1 MNVCVLGWYGSE
13 TLGDRAILD
22 GIIRIFSVMSDE
34 LDFNIGSLYPV
45 LTKRT
50 IFEDQEMYKRHA
62 KHLEI
67 RYFDAKDKKQ
77 IKQAVEMSD
86 YVIMGGGPLMDL
98 QEMFII
104 RYGFHYAK
112 KLNKRT
118 ALVGCGYGP
127 LNQRTYKK
135 CLMDIAGCSDA
146 IIMRSDNCKEQMR
159 KLISSKHPD
168 KEVYSLLDPAIISV
182 LDYKT
187 SPLRT
192 ADSESTASDGKWMIN
207 VRDLDYVYAKK
218 EFYYPRIKEA
228 VAKIAKS
235 VPKLILMPMH
245 TFYVGGDDRYIQNRI
260 AQDLQYDN
268 ITVIQKPLSL
278 KEAYELISGAEGCV
292 GMRYHS
298 IVFQCFL
305 NGNNYILDY
314 TDLKNGKIKVFLD
327 LIDTY
332 GFYQSRYM
340 NILNSETFDFSINS
354 ERFEYD
360 GTGYLK
366 SCEEYAQILLNLN
379 GCNAN

>member
-62 KHLEI
+62 RQI
-67 RYFDAKDKKQ
+67 GIGYFDAKNRKQ
-77 IKQAVEMSD
+77 IKQAVEKAD

-104 RYGFHYAK
+104 RCGFHYAK
-112 KLNKRT
+112 RLDKRT

-127 LNQRTYKK
+127 LNQSAYEK
-135 CLMDIAGCSDA
+135 CLIDIAGFSDA
-146 IIMRSDNCKEQMR
+146 IIMRTDNCKEQMK

-182 LDYKT
+182 RDYKN
-187 SPLRT
+187 SPLQT
-192 ADSESTASDGKWMIN
+192 SNSGNLEHKDEWIIN
-207 VRDLDYVYAKK
+207 VRDLDYVYAKE

-228 VAKIAKS
+228 VAKIARL
-235 VPKLILMPMH
+235 VPSLILMPMH
-245 TFYVGGDDRYIQNRI
+245 TFYIGGDDRYIQNRI

-268 ITVIQKPLSL
+268 IKVIQKPLSL
-278 KEAYELISGAEGCV
+278 KEAYDLVSSAEGCV

-298 IVFQCFL
+298 IVFQSFL

-314 TDLKNGKIKVFLD
+314 TDSKNGKIKAFLD
-327 LIDTY
+327 LIDKH

-340 NILNSETFDFSINS
+340 NILNSETFDFSING
-354 ERFEYD
+354 ERFEYE
-360 GTGYLK
+360 GTEYLRN
-366 SCEEYAQILLNLN
+366 CDEYAQILTNLN
-379 GCNAN
+379 GRNAN

>member
-34 LDFNIGSLYPV
+34 LEFNIGSLYPV

-50 IFEDQEMYKRHA
+50 IFEDQEMCKRHA
-62 KHLEI
+62 KRLEI
-67 RYFDAKDKKQ
+67 GYFDAKNKKQ
-77 IKQAVEMSD
+77 IKQAVEKAD

-104 RYGFHYAK
+104 RYGFRHAK
-112 KLNKRT
+112 KLDKRT

-127 LNQRTYKK
+127 LNQRAYEK
-135 CLMDIAGCSDA
+135 CLIDIAGCTDA
-146 IIMRSDNCKEQMR
+146 IIMRSDNCKEQMKR
-159 KLISSKHPD
+159 LISSKYPE

-182 LDYKT
+182 LDYKA
-187 SPLRT
+187 SPLLIS
-192 ADSESTASDGKWMIN
+192 DSGSSVHEGDWVIN
-207 VRDLDYVYAKK
+207 VRDLDYVYAKE
-218 EFYYPRIKEA
+218 EFYYPRIKAA
-228 VAKIAKS
+228 VEKIAKS
-235 VPKLILMPMH
+235 VSKLILMPMH
-245 TFYVGGDDRYIQNRI
+245 TFYIGGDDRYIQNRI
-260 AQDLQYDN
+260 AQDLQFNN

-278 KEAYELISGAEGCV
+278 KEAYDLVSRAEGCV

-314 TDLKNGKIKVFLD
+314 TDSKNGKIKAFLD
-327 LIDTY
+327 LIDTH

-340 NILNSETFDFSINS
+340 NILNGETFDFLTNG
-354 ERFEYD
+354 ERFEYNGAD
-360 GTGYLK
+360 YLK
-366 SCEEYAQILLNLN
+366 CCEEYAKILLNLN
-379 GCNAN
+379 GRNAN